1 MCLVPINLGYV
12 LMWMECFFFFL
23 VLIGVN
29 CIDFL
34 FVFKLSCFFLNFL
47 GGTSLLNVPTC
58 LIYVSFCGNI

>member
-1 MCLVPINLGYV
+1 MSCSDKFGVCSDV
-12 LMWMECFFFFL
+12 DVVFFFFF

-47 GGTSLLNVPTC
+47 GGTSLLNVHTC